1 MADAPRFSRPSPRRL
16 LTAFGVVVLVA
27 ITAVLFDS
35 PVTSLTP
42 QWKCSL
48 IDNLVAVLNPIGSG
62 LTLLIFCIMLG
73 AACRALPPSPLGTA
87 SWLGALAFS
96 CAGLVEFA
104 IKRLVGRPRPATAL
118 PSLAAL
124 GPSFVPEID
133 SFPSGHA
140 TSVFAVATVFGAF
153 YPRLRWPLYTVAAAV
168 AVGRVYLDRHY
179 LSDILAGAAIGI
191 AIAMSLLHYH
201 RTLWNPETSAHLR
214 S

>member
-1 MADAPRFSRPSPRRL
+1 MA
-16 LTAFGVVVLVA
+16 AFGVVVLVA
-27 ITAVLFDS
+27 VTAVLLDS

-62 LTLLIFCIMLG
+62 LTLLIVCVALG
-73 AACRALPPSPLGTA
+73 AVCRALPLSPLDTA

-104 IKRLVGRPRPATAL
+104 IKHLVSRPRPIT
-118 PSLAAL
+118 
-124 GPSFVPEID
+124 VEID

-168 AVGRVYLDRHY
+168 AAGRVYLDRHY
-179 LSDILAGAAIGI
+179 LSDVLAGAAIGI
-191 AIAMSLLHYH
+191 AIALSLLHYH
-201 RTLWNPETSAHLR
+201 RTLWTGATAEARAELPS
-214 S
+214 

>member
-1 MADAPRFSRPSPRRL
+1 MA
-16 LTAFGVVVLVA
+16 AFGVVVLVA
-27 ITAVLFDS
+27 VTAVLFDS

-62 LTLLIFCIMLG
+62 LTLLIFCVLLG
-73 AACRALPPSPLGTA
+73 ATCRALPLSPLGTA
-87 SWLGALAFS
+87 SWLGALAFT

-104 IKRLVGRPRPATAL
+104 VKHIVSRPRPATAL
-118 PSLAAL
+118 QSLTVL
-124 GPSFVPEID
+124 GPSVVPEID

-153 YPRLRWPLYTVAAAV
+153 YPRLRWPLYAVAAAV

-191 AIAMSLLHYH
+191 AIALSLLHYH
-201 RTLWNPETSAHLR
+201 QTLWSRTVVEAPADLR